1 MGENHRRFNK
11 RPRNGVFSTMTH
23 RWKPSVTVAGIIEKE
38 GRYLL
43 VEEHTPKGLM
53 LNNPA
58 GHLDPGESPVQGCIR
73 EVLEETAFHFR
84 PTALV
89 GIYLSRFQKPPT
101 PDDPDEDITYLR
113 FAFTGVLGEFEAS
126 RPLDTG
132 IVRTLW
138 MSLEEM
144 RQSHERHRS
153 RLLIQCAEDHA
164 KGMRYPL
171 ETIYT
176 DATVLNGGVLP

>member
-1 MGENHRRFNK
+1 
-11 RPRNGVFSTMTH
+11 MTY
-23 RWKPSVTVAGIIEKE
+23 RWKPSVTVAGIIEQD

-58 GHLDPGESPVQGCIR
+58 GHLDPGESPLQACVR
-73 EVLEETAFHFR
+73 EVMEETAYAFT

-89 GIYLSRFQKPPT
+89 GIYLSRFGKPPT
-101 PDDPDEDITYLR
+101 PEDPEEDITYLR
-113 FAFTGVLGEFEAS
+113 FAFTGVLGEHHPE
-126 RPLDTG
+126 RPLDDG

-138 MSLEEM
+138 MTIDEM
-144 RQSHERHRS
+144 LASQARHRS
-153 RLLIQCAEDHA
+153 RLLVRCAQDHA
-164 KGMRYPL
+164 RGVRLPL

-176 DATVLNGGVLP
+176 DTSVYAPGGPP

>member
-1 MGENHRRFNK
+1 MNQ
-11 RPRNGVFSTMTH
+11 
-23 RWKPSVTVAGIIEKE
+23 RWKPSVTVAGIIEKD

-58 GHLDPGESPVQGCIR
+58 GHLDPGESPLQGCIR
-73 EVLEETAFHFR
+73 EVLEETAFHFK

-89 GIYLSRFQKPPT
+89 GIYLSRFQKPAT

-113 FAFTGVLGEFEAS
+113 FAFTGVLGEHEVNRA
-126 RPLDTG
+126 LDDG

-138 MSLEEM
+138 MSIEEM
-144 RQSHERHRS
+144 QATQSRHRS
-153 RLLIQCAEDHA
+153 RLLIRCAQDHA
-164 KGMRYPL
+164 RGQRFSL
-171 ETIYT
+171 DTVYT
-176 DATVLNGGVLP
+176 DDSVLGLI